1 MQIKDL
7 GVVDYADTIA
17 KMQIFTA
24 TRDVETEDEIW
35 LLEHPAVFTQG
46 INGHASHILNAGNI
60 PVVQAD
66 RGGQVTYH
74 ATGQLIA
81 YVLVDLKRL
90 GIGVRQM
97 VSVLENTVIAMLA
110 SHNIN
115 AEAHVDAPGVYIGN
129 AKVAALGLRVK
140 RGACYHGVSVNID
153 MDLSPFKQI
162 NPCGYAGQAV
172 IDFRRL
178 GVPYHMS
185 DNKQLLVTQ
194 LQIELAAMVRKIG

>member
-7 GVVDYADTIA
+7 GLVDYAETVV
-17 KMQIFTA
+17 KMQEFTA
-24 TRDVETEDEIW
+24 ARNTETEDEIW

-46 INGHASHILNAGNI
+46 INGQAAHILDARDI

-74 ATGQLIA
+74 AAGQLIA
-81 YVLVDLKRL
+81 YVLVDLKRQ

-97 VSVLENTVIAMLA
+97 VTVLENTVIAMLA
-110 SHNIN
+110 SYNIK
-115 AEAHVDAPGVYIGN
+115 AESRADAPGVYVVN

-140 RGACYHGVSVNID
+140 RGACYHGVSINID

-162 NPCGYAGQAV
+162 NPCGYSGQAV

-178 GVPYHMS
+178 GVPHQITE
-185 DNKQLLVTQ
+185 NKKLLTTQ
-194 LQIELAAMVRKIG
+194 LQIQLATMVRKIG